1 MCVIYISYFI
11 STYTLSFIFL
21 PLNLFYVYLK
31 HTHTHTLV
39 CLSSHAHKATVM
51 DIKWNRNG
59 NWLATAS
66 RDYLIKVYDVRM
78 MRELYVLK
86 GHKKDVNS

>member
-1 MCVIYISYFI
+1 MHVCVIYINYFI
-11 STYTLSFIFL
+11 NTYTLSFIFL

-31 HTHTHTLV
+31 HTH
-39 CLSSHAHKATVM
+39 SHAHKATVM

>member
-1 MCVIYISYFI
+1 MSCISR
-11 STYTLSFIFL
+11 
-21 PLNLFYVYLK
+21 
-31 HTHTHTLV
+31 
-39 CLSSHAHKATVM
+39 HAHKATVM

-66 RDYLIKVYDVRM
+66 RDYLIKLYDVRM
-78 MRELYVLK
+78 MKELYVLK

>member
-1 MCVIYISYFI
+1 M
-11 STYTLSFIFL
+11 
-21 PLNLFYVYLK
+21 
-31 HTHTHTLV
+31 

-59 NWLATAS
+59 NWFATAS